1 MVIMLMLYWATI
13 LLVVAG
19 EISTFGFS
27 DRIRHSRAFF
37 HAIAAVH
44 LLHIVNI
51 PLLQDSFELPR
62 RDSSRDGDVEMGMHQ
77 PDASDN
83 LKGFLKKVVLK
94 KICSLH
100 VSAF

>member
-1 MVIMLMLYWATI
+1 LSDWFHNNRALFCAT
-13 LLVVAG
+13 
-19 EISTFGFS
+19 
-27 DRIRHSRAFF
+27 
-37 HAIAAVH
+37 AAVH

-83 LKGFLKKVVLK
+83 LKGFLKKVVLQR
-94 KICSLH
+94 IL
-100 VSAF
+100 